1 MRVDHEK
8 KEIVCSVGDLVHQS
22 TYRRIGVE
30 RGDGF
35 RRMWIGQDIHS
46 RRAEQR
52 ANDDPN
58 YRAEVHVIHRTQ
70 VGAWSVTITGRID
83 GLSIDKA
90 AKRVC
95 IEEVKSIH
103 FDLELEA
110 LSRSDKLQ
118 RHLYQLLLYAY
129 FLSGQ
134 PELEGFTFAP
144 QLALIDLVSGE
155 AKLIDTEFERD
166 KVAATLEQHL
176 LRVVEELDTASAL
189 REAKRAFADGLQ
201 FPFDGMR
208 PGQEE
213 IVASVARAIWQRDA
227 LLVSAPTGIGKTMA
241 VLYPAVRQSLKL
253 GKKLFVLTSKTLQQD
268 AAIEALRRLNDGSFR
283 VLRIRAKQKMCAHTE
298 MICHEDFCPF
308 AAQYSAKMQK
318 SALLSHLVTSMSY
331 FDPDITFELA
341 RDTEVCPF
349 EVSLELIEQA
359 DVVVCDYNYIF
370 DPYVGLKA
378 YSQENDYGD
387 CVLVVDEAHNLV
399 DRGRGYY
406 SPELQEK
413 QFEDIKQH
421 LMSRNCWLDGWE
433 ELLAMLRAHFNEL
446 ACEAFGEDDEAA
458 AAAGGLWDDTAAPSA
473 SLGAGS
479 AAGAPR
485 ARQGLCSPNRA
496 LFLEQR
502 VEWERLV
509 LEYIGWKI
517 DNRIA
522 EEEDPLID
530 FYFKLVKLTNL
541 LSEEGEEIAHII
553 ERTNE
558 GLKLKIFCKD
568 PSRFLGRIFESA
580 HATIALSATLE
591 PFDFYRKT
599 LGFPPDRTAELSLP
613 SPFPRENRKIVV
625 ISEVDTTYKK
635 RADHYDRIAANVA
648 EIADA
653 GDGNFLA
660 LFPSYAF
667 LREISDRM
675 PPITKRIMIQ
685 RNDMTDY
692 ERNAI
697 LDILR
702 DKPRRGNLIMAVS
715 GGMYAEGIDYQG
727 DMLSGVMVV
736 GPALPQV
743 SFEQELLKQYYD
755 EQYGAGF
762 EFAYLIPG
770 MTRVVQSAG
779 RVIRSETDI
788 GVIALLCRRFTQE
801 SYTRYFPM
809 DWYEESPREL
819 VTRKAAADVRSFFDA
834 KAAPQLRM
842 LF

>member
-1 MRVDHEK
+1 MRVDYEK
-8 KEIVCSVGDLVHQS
+8 REIVCSVGDLVHES

-35 RRMWIGQDIHS
+35 RRMWIGQDIHT

-52 ANDDPN
+52 AGEDPH
-58 YRAEVHVIHRTQ
+58 YKAEVHVVHRTTI
-70 VGAWSVTITGRID
+70 GGWSITITGRID
-83 GLSIDKA
+83 GLSVDKE
-90 AKRVC
+90 AKRVN

-110 LSRSDKLQ
+110 LYRSEKLQ

-134 PELEGFTFAP
+134 PDFDGFAFEP
-144 QLALIDLVSGE
+144 QLVLIDLVSGDAKVVDTE
-155 AKLIDTEFERD
+155 FDRERVASTLMASLAKLI
-166 KVAATLEQHL
+166 
-176 LRVVEELDTASAL
+176 EELDVAAAL
-189 REAKRAFADGLQ
+189 RVAKRAFADTLQ
-201 FPFDGMR
+201 FPFDAMR

-213 IVASVARAIWQRDA
+213 IVSAVARAVYQRDS

-241 VLYPAVRQSLKL
+241 VLYPAVKQALKL
-253 GKKLFVLTSKTLQQD
+253 GKKLFVLSSKTLQQD
-268 AAIEALRRLNDGSFR
+268 AAISALRMLNDGSFR

-308 AAQYSAKMQK
+308 AARYTEKMEK
-318 SALLSHLVTSMSY
+318 SGLLSHLVTSMSY
-331 FDPDITFELA
+331 FDPDVTFAAA
-341 RDTEVCPF
+341 RDHEVCPF

-359 DVVVCDYNYIF
+359 DVIVCDYNYIF

-378 YSQENDYGD
+378 YQQENDYGD

-406 SPELQEK
+406 SPDLHEK
-413 QFEDIKQH
+413 SFDEIRRH
-421 LMSRNCWLDGWE
+421 LATRNCWIEGWE
-433 ELLAMLRAHFNEL
+433 ELLEILRDHFNEL
-446 ACEAFGEDDEAA
+446 AAVLEDDVKQA
-458 AAAGGLWDDTAAPSA
+458 
-473 SLGAGS
+473 
-479 AAGAPR
+479 
-485 ARQGLCSPNRA
+485 LCEPNRE
-496 LFLEQR
+496 LFLDQR

-509 LEYIGWKI
+509 LAYIGWKI

-522 EEEDPLID
+522 EEDDPLID
-530 FYFKLVKLTNL
+530 FYFKLVKFTNL
-541 LSEEGEEIAHII
+541 LSEDGDEFAHLV
-553 ERTNE
+553 ERTPE
-558 GLKLKIFCKD
+558 GLRLKIFCKD
-568 PSRFLGRIFESA
+568 PSRFLGKIFDSA

-599 LGFPPDRTAELSLP
+599 LGFSEDRTAELSLP
-613 SPFPRENRKIVV
+613 SPFPRDNRKIVV
-625 ISEVDTTYKK
+625 ISEVDTTYKR
-635 RADHYDRIAANVA
+635 RADSYDRIALNVA
-648 EIADA
+648 EIAEA
-653 GDGNFLA
+653 SDGNYLA

-667 LREISDRM
+667 LREVSERLPVLRKNVM
-675 PPITKRIMIQ
+675 VQ
-685 RNDMTDY
+685 RTDMTDY

-697 LDILR
+697 LEILR
-702 DKPRRGNLIMAVS
+702 DRPKRGNLILAVS
-715 GGMYAEGIDYQG
+715 GGMYAEGVDYQG
-727 DMLSGVMVV
+727 DMLAGVMVV

-801 SYTRYFPM
+801 SYTRYFPV
-809 DWYEESPREL
+809 DWYEHSPREL
-819 VTRKAAADVRSFFDA
+819 VSRKPANDIRSFFEERA
-834 KAAPQLRM
+834 VKPQLR
-842 LF
+842 LVF

>member
-1 MRVDHEK
+1 MKVDHEK
-8 KEIVCSVGDLVHQS
+8 REIVCSVGDLVYES

-46 RRAEQR
+46 KRAELR
-52 ANDDPN
+52 ANEDPH
-58 YRAEVHVIHRTQ
+58 YRAEVHVVHRTN
-70 VGAWSVTITGRID
+70 VGGWNVTITGRVD
-83 GLSIDKA
+83 GLSIDKE
-90 AKRVC
+90 AKRVS

-110 LSRSDKLQ
+110 LYRSDKLQ

-129 FLSGQ
+129 FLSSQ
-134 PELEGFTFAP
+134 PDLEGFVFAP
-144 QLALIDLVSGE
+144 QLVLIDLVTSDTRVIDTE
-155 AKLIDTEFERD
+155 FNAESVADTLRASLAKLIDDLET
-166 KVAATLEQHL
+166 AAA
-176 LRVVEELDTASAL
+176 LRV
-189 REAKRAFADGLQ
+189 AKRAFADALD
-201 FPFDGMR
+201 FPFGAMR

-213 IVASVARAIWQRDA
+213 IVSAVARAVWQRDS

-253 GKKLFVLTSKTLQQD
+253 GKKLFFLTSKTLQQD
-268 AAIEALRRLNDGSFR
+268 TAVEALRRLNDGSFR
-283 VLRIRAKQKMCAHTE
+283 VLRIRSKQKMCAHTE

-308 AAQYSAKMQK
+308 AAQYSQKMEK
-318 SALLSHLVTSMSY
+318 SGLMTHLVTSMSY
-331 FDPDITFELA
+331 FDPDITYELA
-341 RDTEVCPF
+341 RETEVCPF

-359 DVVVCDYNYIF
+359 DVIVCDYNYIF

-378 YSQENDYGD
+378 YQQDNEYGD

-406 SPELQEK
+406 SPELHEQ
-413 QFEDIKQH
+413 QFDEIRAH
-421 LMSRNCWLDGWE
+421 MMSRNCWIEGWE
-433 ELLAMLRAHFNEL
+433 RLLDDLRAHFHEL
-446 ACEAFGEDDEAA
+446 ALNLEDDMK
-458 AAAGGLWDDTAAPSA
+458 LSLCNPS
-473 SLGAGS
+473 
-479 AAGAPR
+479 R
-485 ARQGLCSPNRA
+485 EM
-496 LFLEQR
+496 FVEQR
-502 VEWERLV
+502 TIWERIV

-517 DNRIA
+517 DNKIA

-530 FYFKLVKLTNL
+530 FYFKLVKFTNL
-541 LSEEGEEIAHII
+541 LAEDGDEFAHLV
-553 ERTNE
+553 ERTND
-558 GLKLKIFCKD
+558 GIKLKIFCKD
-568 PSRFLGRIFESA
+568 PSRFLNKIFDSA

-591 PFDFYRKT
+591 PFEFYEKT
-599 LGFPPDRTAELSLP
+599 LGFPQKRTAHLSLP
-613 SPFPRENRKIVV
+613 SPFPRENRKIMV
-625 ISEVDTTYKK
+625 ISEVDTSYKR
-635 RADHYDRIAANVA
+635 RADHYERIAETVA
-648 EIADA
+648 QIADA

-667 LREISDRM
+667 LREVSERM
-675 PPITKRIMIQ
+675 PPTAKRVMIQ

-702 DKPRRGNLIMAVS
+702 ERSRKGNLILAVS

-727 DMLSGVMVV
+727 DMLSGVMVI

-779 RVIRSETDI
+779 RVIRSETDTGI
-788 GVIALLCRRFTQE
+788 IALLCKRFTQE
-801 SYTRYFPM
+801 MYTRYFPA
-809 DWYEESPREL
+809 DWYEETPREL
-819 VTRKAAADVRSFFDA
+819 VTKKAASEVKSFFEA
-834 KAAPQLRM
+834 KNTPQLRM

>member
-8 KEIVCSVGDLVHQS
+8 REIVCAVGDLVYES

-35 RRMWIGQDIHS
+35 RRMWIGQDIHTK
-46 RRAEQR
+46 RAELR
-52 ANDDPN
+52 ANEDPH
-58 YRAEVHVIHRTQ
+58 YRAEVHVVHRTTI
-70 VGAWSVTITGRID
+70 GGWSITVTGRID
-83 GLSIDKA
+83 GLSIDREE
-90 AKRVC
+90 KRVS

-110 LSRSDKLQ
+110 LYRSEKLQ
-118 RHLYQLLLYAY
+118 RHLYQLLLYAF

-134 PELEGFTFAP
+134 PDFEGYVFAP
-144 QLALIDLVSGE
+144 QLVLIDLVTGDTRVV
-155 AKLIDTEFERD
+155 DTEFDRAA
-166 KVAATLEQHL
+166 VAATLEASL
-176 LRVVEELDTASAL
+176 AKLIDDLETASAL
-189 REAKRAFADGLQ
+189 RMAKRAFADLLQ

-208 PGQEE
+208 AGQEE
-213 IVASVARAIWQRDA
+213 MISAVARGIWQRDA
-227 LLVSAPTGIGKTMA
+227 LLISAPTGIGKTMA

-253 GKKLFVLTSKTLQQD
+253 GKKLFFLTSKTMQQD
-268 AAIEALRRLNDGSFR
+268 AAVEALRRLNDGSFR
-283 VLRIRAKQKMCAHTE
+283 VLRIRSKQKMCAHTE

-308 AAQYSAKMQK
+308 AAQYSQKMEK
-318 SALLSHLVTSMSY
+318 SGLLAHLVTSMSY
-331 FDPDITFELA
+331 FDPDITYAMA
-341 RDTEVCPF
+341 RETEVCPF

-359 DVVVCDYNYIF
+359 DVIVCDYNYIF

-378 YSQENDYGD
+378 YQQENDYGD

-406 SPELQEK
+406 SPDLHEQ
-413 QFEDIKQH
+413 QFDAIRQH
-421 LMSRNCWLDGWE
+421 MMTRNCWIEGWE
-433 ELLAMLRAHFNEL
+433 ELLDDLRAHFREL
-446 ACEAFGEDDEAA
+446 ALVLEE
-458 AAAGGLWDDTAAPSA
+458 
-473 SLGAGS
+473 GS
-479 AAGAPR
+479 VESGVEI
-485 ARQGLCSPNRA
+485 RQALCSPSRE
-496 LFLEQR
+496 LFVEQR
-502 VEWERLV
+502 TTWERIV

-530 FYFKLVKLTNL
+530 FYFKLVKFTNL
-541 LSEEGEEIAHII
+541 LAEDGDEFAHLV

-558 GLKLKIFCKD
+558 GIRLKIFCKD
-568 PSRFLGRIFESA
+568 PSRFLGKIFDSA

-591 PFDFYRKT
+591 PFEFYRKT
-599 LGFPPDRTAELSLP
+599 LGFPNDRTAELSLP
-613 SPFPRENRKIVV
+613 SPFPRSNRKIVIV
-625 ISEVDTTYKK
+625 SEVDTTYKR
-635 RADHYDRIAANVA
+635 RADHYGRIAENVA
-648 EIADA
+648 AIAEA

-667 LREISDRM
+667 LREVSERL
-675 PPITKRIMIQ
+675 PPIVKRVMIQ
-685 RNDMTDY
+685 RNDMSDY

-702 DKPRRGNLIMAVS
+702 ERSRKGNLILAVS

-755 EQYGAGF
+755 ELYGAGF

-788 GVIALLCRRFTQE
+788 GVIALLCKRFTQE
-801 SYTRYFPM
+801 TYTRYFPA
-809 DWYEESPREL
+809 DWYEETPREL
-819 VTRKAAADVRSFFDA
+819 VSKKAASEIRSFFEA
-834 KAAPQLRM
+834 KTTPQLRIV
-842 LF
+842 F

>member
-1 MRVDHEK
+1 VRVDYEK
-8 KEIVCSVGDLVHQS
+8 REIVCSVGDLVQGS

-35 RRMWIGQDIHS
+35 RRMWIGQDIHT
-46 RRAEQR
+46 RRAELR
-52 ANDDPN
+52 AGEDPF
-58 YRAEVHVIHRTQ
+58 YRAEVHVVHRLTI
-70 VGAWSVTITGRID
+70 GEWSVTITGRID
-83 GLSIDKA
+83 GLSIDKE
-90 AKRVC
+90 AKRVS

-110 LSRSDKLQ
+110 LSRSEKLQ

-129 FLSGQ
+129 FLSSQ
-134 PELEGFTFAP
+134 PDLEGFTFAP
-144 QLALIDLVSGE
+144 QLVLIDLVSGDT
-155 AKLIDTEFERD
+155 KVFDTEFDRER
-166 KVAATLEQHL
+166 VAATLQGHIAKLIEDL
-176 LRVVEELDTASAL
+176 AAAAAL
-189 REAKRAFADGLQ
+189 RSAKRAFADTLE
-201 FPFDGMR
+201 FPFEIVR
-208 PGQEE
+208 PGQDE
-213 IVASVARAIWQRDA
+213 IVSAVARGVWQRDA

-241 VLYPAVRQSLKL
+241 VLYPAVKQSLKL
-253 GKKLFVLTSKTLQQD
+253 GKKLFFLTSKTLQQE
-268 AAIEALRRLNDGSFR
+268 AAVEALRRLNDGSFR
-283 VLRIRAKQKMCAHTE
+283 VLRIRAKSKMCAHTE

-308 AAQYSAKMQK
+308 AAQYSSKMEK
-318 SALLSHLVTSMSY
+318 SGLLSHLVTSMSY
-331 FDPDITFELA
+331 FDPEVTFEIA
-341 RDTEVCPF
+341 REHEVCPF

-359 DVVVCDYNYIF
+359 DVIVCDYNYIF

-406 SPELQEK
+406 SPDLEEK
-413 QFEDIKQH
+413 QFDEIRNH
-421 LMSRNCWLDGWE
+421 MMGRNCWIDGWE
-433 ELLAMLRAHFNEL
+433 ELLEILRGHFREL
-446 ACEAFGEDDEAA
+446 AASAFDQDPYGEREEVEAGPAA
-458 AAAGGLWDDTAAPSA
+458 SNRTPQIA
-473 SLGAGS
+473 
-479 AAGAPR
+479 
-485 ARQGLCSPNRA
+485 LCSPDRE
-496 LFLEQR
+496 LFVEQR
-502 VEWERLV
+502 TEWERVV

-522 EEEDPLID
+522 EEDDPLID
-530 FYFKLVKLTNL
+530 FYFKLVKFTNL
-541 LSEEGEEIAHII
+541 LSEDGDEFAHIV
-553 ERTNE
+553 ERTAD
-558 GLKLKIFCKD
+558 GVRLKIFCKD
-568 PSRFLGRIFESA
+568 PSRFLGKIFESA

-591 PFDFYRKT
+591 PFEFYRRT
-599 LGFPPDRTAELSLP
+599 LGFPNDRTAELSLP

-625 ISEVDTTYKK
+625 VSEVDTTYKR
-635 RADHYDRIAANVA
+635 RADHYERIAENVA
-648 EIADA
+648 QIADA

-667 LREISDRM
+667 LREVSERM
-675 PPITKRIMIQ
+675 PPTEKRVMIQ

-702 DKPRRGNLIMAVS
+702 TRGRRGNLILAVS

-727 DMLSGVMVV
+727 DMLSGVMVI

-755 EQYGAGF
+755 EQYGSGF

-801 SYTRYFPM
+801 SYTRYFPA
-809 DWYEESPREL
+809 DWYEDSPREL
-819 VTRKAAADVRSFFDA
+819 VSKKAASEIRSFFEA
-834 KAAPQLRM
+834 KNTPQLRM

>member
-1 MRVDHEK
+1 VRVDYEK
-8 KEIVCSVGDLVHQS
+8 REIVCAVGDLVHES

-35 RRMWIGQDIHS
+35 RRMWIGQDIHT

-52 ANDDPN
+52 ANEDPR
-58 YRAEVHVIHRTQ
+58 YRAEVHVVHRTTL
-70 VGAWSVTITGRID
+70 GGWSVTITGRID
-83 GLSIDKA
+83 GLSIDKD
-90 AKRVC
+90 AKRVS

-103 FDLELEA
+103 FDLELES
-110 LSRSDKLQ
+110 LMRSEKLQ

-134 PELEGFTFAP
+134 PDLEGFTFEP

-155 AKLIDTEFERD
+155 AKIIDTEFDRIRVRD
-166 KVAATLEQHL
+166 TLDASLAKLIDSLETAAA
-176 LRVVEELDTASAL
+176 LRV
-189 REAKRAFADGLQ
+189 AKRAFADALQ
-201 FPFDGMR
+201 FPFDAMR
-208 PGQEE
+208 PGQED
-213 IVASVARAIWQRDA
+213 IVSAVARAVYQRDS

-241 VLYPAVRQSLKL
+241 VLYPALRQSLKL

-268 AAIEALRRLNDGSFR
+268 AAINALRALNDGSFR
-283 VLRIRAKQKMCAHTE
+283 VLRIRAKAKMCAHTE

-308 AAQYSAKMQK
+308 AARYSDKMEK
-318 SALLSHLVTSMSY
+318 SGLLSHLVTSMSY
-331 FDPDITFELA
+331 FDPDLTFEIA
-341 RDTEVCPF
+341 REHEVCPF

-378 YSQENDYGD
+378 YQQENDYGD

-406 SPELQEK
+406 SPDLHEK
-413 QFEDIKQH
+413 SFDEIKQH
-421 LMSRNCWLDGWE
+421 LVTRNCWIEGWE
-433 ELLAMLRAHFNEL
+433 ELLELLRDHFHEL
-446 ACEAFGEDDEAA
+446 AQLLENDVKQAICE
-458 AAAGGLWDDTAAPSA
+458 PS
-473 SLGAGS
+473 
-479 AAGAPR
+479 R
-485 ARQGLCSPNRA
+485 E

-502 VEWERLV
+502 TEWERLV
-509 LEYIGWKI
+509 LAYIGWKI

-522 EEEDPLID
+522 EEDDPLID
-530 FYFKLVKLTNL
+530 FYFKLVKFTNL
-541 LSEEGEEIAHII
+541 LAEDGDEFAHIV
-553 ERTNE
+553 EKTND
-558 GLKLKIFCKD
+558 GIKLKIFCKD
-568 PSRFLGRIFESA
+568 PSRFLGKIFESA
-580 HATIALSATLE
+580 HATVALSATLE

-599 LGFPPDRTAELSLP
+599 LGFPEDRTAELSLP
-613 SPFPRENRKIVV
+613 SPFPRGNRKIVIV
-625 ISEVDTTYKK
+625 SEVDTTYKR
-635 RADHYDRIAANVA
+635 RADHYDRIATNVA
-648 EIADA
+648 DISDA
-653 GDGNFLA
+653 ADGNFLA

-667 LREISDRM
+667 LREIAERM
-675 PPITKRIMIQ
+675 PPIRKNVMVQ
-685 RNDMTDY
+685 RTDMTDY

-702 DKPRRGNLIMAVS
+702 DRPRKGNLILAVS
-715 GGMYAEGIDYQG
+715 GGMYAEGVDYQG
-727 DMLSGVMVV
+727 DMLAGVMVV

-788 GVIALLCRRFTQE
+788 GVIALLCKRFTQE
-801 SYTRYFPM
+801 SYTRYFPS

-819 VTRKAAADVRSFFDA
+819 VSRKPALDVRAFFEE
-834 KAAPQLRM
+834 KTSRQLR
-842 LF
+842 LVH

>member
-1 MRVDHEK
+1 VRVDYEK
-8 KEIVCSVGDLVHQS
+8 REIVCAVGDLVHES

-35 RRMWIGQDIHS
+35 RRMWIGQDIHT

-52 ANDDPN
+52 ANEDPH
-58 YRAEVHVIHRTQ
+58 YRAEVHVVHRVTL
-70 VGAWSVTITGRID
+70 GGWSVTITGRID
-83 GLSIDKA
+83 GLSVDKER
-90 AKRVC
+90 KIVN

-110 LSRSDKLQ
+110 LYRSEKLQ

-129 FLSGQ
+129 FLSSQ
-134 PELEGFTFAP
+134 PDLEGFEYKP
-144 QLALIDLVSGE
+144 QLALIDLVSGDVKIVDTE
-155 AKLIDTEFERD
+155 FDRKRVESTLHGHLAKLIEDLET
-166 KVAATLEQHL
+166 AA
-176 LRVVEELDTASAL
+176 AL
-189 REAKRAFADGLQ
+189 RTAKRAFADTLE
-201 FPFDGMR
+201 FPFEVIR

-213 IVASVARAIWQRDA
+213 IISAVARAVYQRDT

-241 VLYPAVRQSLKL
+241 VLYPAVKQALKL
-253 GKKLFVLTSKTLQQD
+253 GKKLFYLTSKTLQQD
-268 AAIEALRRLNDGSFR
+268 AAVEALRRLNDGSFR
-283 VLRIRAKQKMCAHTE
+283 VLRIRAKSKMCAHTE

-308 AAQYSAKMQK
+308 AAQYSAKMEK
-318 SALLSHLVTSMSY
+318 SGLLSHLVTSMSY
-331 FDPDITFELA
+331 FDPEVTFELA
-341 RDTEVCPF
+341 RDHQVCPF

-359 DVVVCDYNYIF
+359 DVIVCDYNYIF
-370 DPYVGLKA
+370 DPYVGLKT

-406 SPELQEK
+406 SPELHEK
-413 QFEDIKQH
+413 QFDEIRN
-421 LMSRNCWLDGWE
+421 LMMSRNCWVEGWE
-433 ELLAMLRAHFNEL
+433 ELLDILRAHFREL
-446 ACEAFGEDDEAA
+446 AGEAFEEETPADAIA
-458 AAAGGLWDDTAAPSA
+458 
-473 SLGAGS
+473 
-479 AAGAPR
+479 
-485 ARQGLCSPNRA
+485 LCSPSRE
-496 LFLEQR
+496 LFMEQR
-502 VEWERLV
+502 TEWERIV

-517 DNRIA
+517 ENRIA
-522 EEEDPLID
+522 EEDDPLID
-530 FYFKLVKLTNL
+530 FYFKLVKFTNL
-541 LSEEGEEIAHII
+541 LAEDGDEFAHIV
-553 ERTNE
+553 ERTSD
-558 GLKLKIFCKD
+558 GIRLKIFCKD
-568 PSRFLGRIFESA
+568 PSRFLGKIFDSA
-580 HATIALSATLE
+580 HATVALSATLE
-591 PFDFYRKT
+591 PFEFYRKT
-599 LGFPPDRTAELSLP
+599 LGFPNDRTAELSLP
-613 SPFPRENRKIVV
+613 SPFPRDNRKIVIV
-625 ISEVDTTYKK
+625 SEVDTTYKK
-635 RADHYDRIAANVA
+635 RADHYARIAETVA
-648 EIADA
+648 QIADA

-667 LREISDRM
+667 LREIAERM
-675 PPITKRIMIQ
+675 PPLDKRIMVQ

-702 DKPRRGNLIMAVS
+702 SRARKGNLILAVS

-788 GVIALLCRRFTQE
+788 GVIALLCKRFTQE
-801 SYTRYFPM
+801 SYTRYFPS

-819 VTRKAAADVRSFFDA
+819 VSKKAASEIRSFFEA
-834 KAAPQLRM
+834 KATPQLRM

>member
-1 MRVDHEK
+1 VRVDYEK
-8 KEIVCSVGDLVHQS
+8 REIVCAVGDLVQGS

-35 RRMWIGQDIHS
+35 RRMWIGQEVHS

-52 ANDDPN
+52 ANEDPH
-58 YRAEVHVIHRTQ
+58 YRAEVHVVHRLNL
-70 VGAWSVTITGRID
+70 GGWSITITGRID
-83 GLSIDKA
+83 GLSVDKE
-90 AKRVC
+90 AKRVN

-110 LSRSDKLQ
+110 LYRSEKLQ

-129 FLSGQ
+129 FLSSQ
-134 PELEGFTFAP
+134 PDFEGFTFAP

-155 AKLIDTEFERD
+155 AKIVDTEFDRT
-166 KVAATLEQHL
+166 KVEQTLHKHIAGLIED
-176 LRVVEELDTASAL
+176 LDTAAAL
-189 REAKRAFADGLQ
+189 RVAKRAFADVLE
-201 FPFDGMR
+201 FPFEVIR
-208 PGQEE
+208 PGQDE
-213 IVASVARAIWQRDA
+213 IVSAVARGIYQRDS

-241 VLYPAVRQSLKL
+241 VLYPAVKQSLKL
-253 GKKLFVLTSKTLQQD
+253 GKKLFFLTSKTLQQD

-283 VLRIRAKQKMCAHTE
+283 VLRIRAKSKMCAHTE

-308 AAQYSAKMQK
+308 AAQYSAKMEK
-318 SALLSHLVTSMSY
+318 SGLLNHLVTSMSY
-331 FDPDITFELA
+331 FDPEITFEIA
-341 RDTEVCPF
+341 RDHEVCPF
-349 EVSLELIEQA
+349 EVSLELIEEA
-359 DVVVCDYNYIF
+359 DVIVCDYNYIF

-399 DRGRGYY
+399 DRGRSYY
-406 SPELQEK
+406 SPDLHEK
-413 QFEDIKQH
+413 AFDDIKRH
-421 LMSRNCWLDGWE
+421 MMSRNCWIEGWE
-433 ELLAMLRAHFNEL
+433 ELLEILRGHFHEL
-446 ACEAFGEDDEAA
+446 AEVLENDVKQSLCD
-458 AAAGGLWDDTAAPSA
+458 PS
-473 SLGAGS
+473 
-479 AAGAPR
+479 R
-485 ARQGLCSPNRA
+485 E
-496 LFLEQR
+496 LFVEQR
-502 VEWERLV
+502 TEWERIV

-530 FYFKLVKLTNL
+530 FYFKLVKFTNL
-541 LSEEGEEIAHII
+541 LSEDGDEFAHLVEKTDEGI
-553 ERTNE
+553 R
-558 GLKLKIFCKD
+558 LKIFCKD
-568 PSRFLGRIFESA
+568 PSKFLGKIFESA
-580 HATIALSATLE
+580 HATVALSATLE
-591 PFDFYRKT
+591 PFEFYRRT
-599 LGFPPDRTAELSLP
+599 LGFPTDRIAELSLP
-613 SPFPRENRKIVV
+613 SPFPRDNRKIVIV
-625 ISEVDTTYKK
+625 SEVDTTYKR
-635 RADHYDRIAANVA
+635 RADHYDRIAENVA
-648 EIADA
+648 QIADA

-667 LREISDRM
+667 LREISERM
-675 PPITKRIMIQ
+675 PPMDKRVIIQ

-692 ERNAI
+692 ERNAV

-702 DKPRRGNLIMAVS
+702 ARSHKGNLILAVS

-743 SFEQELLKQYYD
+743 SFEQELLKQDYD

-788 GVIALLCRRFTQE
+788 GVIALLCKRFTQE
-801 SYTRYFPM
+801 SYTRYFPT
-809 DWYEESPREL
+809 DWYEDSPREL
-819 VTRKAAADVRSFFDA
+819 VSRKAASEIRSFFEA
-834 KAAPQLRM
+834 KATPQLRM

>member
-1 MRVDHEK
+1 VRVDHDK
-8 KEIVCSVGDLVHQS
+8 REIVCSVGDLVYES

-52 ANDDPN
+52 AGEDPK
-58 YRAEVHVIHRTQ
+58 YRAEVHVVHRTTLA
-70 VGAWSVTITGRID
+70 GWSITITGRID
-83 GLSIDKA
+83 GLSVDRDE
-90 AKRVC
+90 KRVS

-110 LSRSDKLQ
+110 LYRSEKLQ

-129 FLSGQ
+129 FLSSQ
-134 PELEGFTFAP
+134 PDFTGFTFEP
-144 QLALIDLVSGE
+144 QLVLIDLVSGE
-155 AKLIDTEFERD
+155 TKIVDTEFDRDRVATTLDTSLAKLIEELET
-166 KVAATLEQHL
+166 AAA
-176 LRVVEELDTASAL
+176 LRV
-189 REAKRAFADGLQ
+189 AKRAFSDTLQ
-201 FPFDGMR
+201 FPFDAMR

-213 IVASVARAIWQRDA
+213 MISAVARAVYQRDS

-241 VLYPAVRQSLKL
+241 VLYPALRQSLKL

-268 AAIEALRRLNDGSFR
+268 AAINALRLLNDGSFR
-283 VLRIRAKQKMCAHTE
+283 VLRIRAKAKMCAHTE

-308 AAQYSAKMQK
+308 AARYSEKMEK
-318 SALLSHLVTSMSY
+318 SGLLQHLVTSMSY

-341 RDTEVCPF
+341 RDREVCPF

-359 DVVVCDYNYIF
+359 DVIVCDYNYIF

-378 YSQENDYGD
+378 YQQENDYGD

-406 SPELQEK
+406 SPELHEK
-413 QFEDIKQH
+413 SFDDITKH
-421 LMSRNCWLDGWE
+421 LMTRNCWIEGWE
-433 ELLAMLRAHFNEL
+433 ELLALLRDHFHEL
-446 ACEAFGEDDEAA
+446 AQVLEDDVKQALCE
-458 AAAGGLWDDTAAPSA
+458 PS
-473 SLGAGS
+473 
-479 AAGAPR
+479 R
-485 ARQGLCSPNRA
+485 E
-496 LFLEQR
+496 LFIDQR
-502 VEWERLV
+502 TEWERLV
-509 LEYIGWKI
+509 LAYIGWKI

-522 EEEDPLID
+522 EEDDPLID
-530 FYFKLVKLTNL
+530 FYFKLVKFTNL
-541 LSEEGEEIAHII
+541 LAEDGDEFAHMVEKTQDGI
-553 ERTNE
+553 
-558 GLKLKIFCKD
+558 KLKIFCKD
-568 PSRFLGRIFESA
+568 PSRFLGKIFDSA
-580 HATIALSATLE
+580 HATVALSATLE

-599 LGFPPDRTAELSLP
+599 LGFPEGRTAELSLP
-613 SPFPRENRKIVV
+613 SPFPRDNRKIVIV
-625 ISEVDTTYKK
+625 SEVDTTYKR
-635 RADHYDRIAANVA
+635 RADHYDCIATNVA
-648 EIADA
+648 DIADA

-667 LREISDRM
+667 LREVAERM
-675 PPITKRIMIQ
+675 PPIRKNVMVQ
-685 RNDMTDY
+685 RTDMTDY

-702 DKPRRGNLIMAVS
+702 DRPRKGNLILAVS

-727 DMLSGVMVV
+727 DMLAGVMVV

-788 GVIALLCRRFTQE
+788 GVIALLCKRFTQE
-801 SYTRYFPM
+801 TYTRYFPS

-819 VTRKAAADVRSFFDA
+819 VSRKPALDVKSFFEE
-834 KAAPQLRM
+834 KTIKPQLR
-842 LF
+842 LVF

>member
-1 MRVDHEK
+1 VRVNYETR
-8 KEIVCSVGDLVHQS
+8 EIVCSVGDLVQGS

-52 ANDDPN
+52 ASEDPH
-58 YRAEVHVIHRTQ
+58 YRAEVHVVHRMTM
-70 VGAWSVTITGRID
+70 GAWSVTITGRID
-83 GLSIDKA
+83 GLSIDKEL
-90 AKRVC
+90 KVVG

-110 LSRSDKLQ
+110 LYRSEKLQ

-134 PELEGFTFAP
+134 PELEGFVFAP
-144 QLALIDLVSGE
+144 QLVLIDLVSGE
-155 AKLIDTEFERD
+155 AKLVDTEFDRD
-166 KVAATLEQHL
+166 RVAATLQASIAKLIEDL
-176 LRVVEELDTASAL
+176 ETAAALRV
-189 REAKRAFADGLQ
+189 AKRAFADTLT
-201 FPFDGMR
+201 FPFDVIR

-213 IVASVARAIWQRDA
+213 IVSAVARAVYQRDS

-253 GKKLFVLTSKTLQQD
+253 GKKLFFLTSKTLQQD
-268 AAIEALRRLNDGSFR
+268 AAVEALRRLNDGSFR
-283 VLRIRAKQKMCAHTE
+283 VLRIRAKSKMCAHTE

-308 AAQYSAKMQK
+308 AAQYSSKMEK
-318 SALLSHLVTSMSY
+318 SGLLSHLVTSMSY
-331 FDPDITFELA
+331 FDPDITFEAA
-341 RDTEVCPF
+341 REHEVCPF

-359 DVVVCDYNYIF
+359 DVIVCDYNYIF

-399 DRGRGYY
+399 DRGRSYY
-406 SPELQEK
+406 SPELHEK
-413 QFEDIKQH
+413 AFEDIKRH
-421 LMSRNCWLDGWE
+421 MMSRNCWIEGWE
-433 ELLAMLRAHFNEL
+433 ELLEMLRVHFEEL
-446 ACEAFGEDDEAA
+446 ASVLEGDVKQSLCE
-458 AAAGGLWDDTAAPSA
+458 PS
-473 SLGAGS
+473 
-479 AAGAPR
+479 R
-485 ARQGLCSPNRA
+485 E
-496 LFLEQR
+496 LFVEQR
-502 VEWERLV
+502 TEWERLV

-522 EEEDPLID
+522 EEDDPLID
-530 FYFKLVKLTNL
+530 FYFKLVKFTNL
-541 LSEEGEEIAHII
+541 LSEDGDEFAHLVEKTGDGI
-553 ERTNE
+553 
-558 GLKLKIFCKD
+558 KLKIFCKD
-568 PSRFLGRIFESA
+568 PSKFLGRIFDSA
-580 HATIALSATLE
+580 HATVALSATLE
-591 PFDFYRKT
+591 PFEFYRRT
-599 LGFPPDRTAELSLP
+599 LGFPEDRTAELSLP
-613 SPFPRENRKIVV
+613 SPFPRDNRKIVIV
-625 ISEVDTTYKK
+625 PEVDTTYKR
-635 RADHYDRIAANVA
+635 RADHYEKIAENVA
-648 EIADA
+648 QIADS

-667 LREISDRM
+667 LREVSERM
-675 PPITKRIMIQ
+675 PPIEKRVMIQ

-702 DKPRRGNLIMAVS
+702 TRGRKGNLILAVS

-788 GVIALLCRRFTQE
+788 GVIALLCKRFTQE
-801 SYTRYFPM
+801 SYTRYFPA
-809 DWYEESPREL
+809 DWYESSPREL
-819 VTRKAAADVRSFFDA
+819 VSRKPASEIRAFFEA
-834 KAAPQLRM
+834 KTMTPQLRM

>member
-1 MRVDHEK
+1 MRVDYDK
-8 KEIVCSVGDLVHQS
+8 REIVCSVGDLVHES

-52 ANDDPN
+52 AGEDPK
-58 YRAEVHVIHRTQ
+58 YRAEVHVVHRTTLA
-70 VGAWSVTITGRID
+70 GWSITITGRID
-83 GLSIDKA
+83 GLSVDRDEQ
-90 AKRVC
+90 RVN

-110 LSRSDKLQ
+110 LYRSEKLQ

-129 FLSGQ
+129 FLSSQ
-134 PELEGFTFAP
+134 PDFTGFTFEP
-144 QLALIDLVSGE
+144 QLVLIDLVSGDTKIVDTE
-155 AKLIDTEFERD
+155 FDRDRVATTLDTSLAKLIEELET
-166 KVAATLEQHL
+166 AAA
-176 LRVVEELDTASAL
+176 LRV
-189 REAKRAFADGLQ
+189 AKRAFADTLH
-201 FPFDGMR
+201 FPFDALR

-213 IVASVARAIWQRDA
+213 MISAVARAVYQRDS
-227 LLVSAPTGIGKTMA
+227 LLISAPTGIGKTMA
-241 VLYPAVRQSLKL
+241 VLYPALRQSLKL

-268 AAIEALRRLNDGSFR
+268 AAITALRLLNDGSFR
-283 VLRIRAKQKMCAHTE
+283 VLRIRAKAKMCAHTE

-308 AAQYSAKMQK
+308 AARYSEKMEK
-318 SALLSHLVTSMSY
+318 SGLLQHLVTSMSY

-341 RDTEVCPF
+341 RDREVCPF

-359 DVVVCDYNYIF
+359 DVIVCDYNYIF

-378 YSQENDYGD
+378 YQQENDYGD

-406 SPELQEK
+406 SPELHEK
-413 QFEDIKQH
+413 SFDDITKH
-421 LMSRNCWLDGWE
+421 LMTRNCWVEGWE
-433 ELLAMLRAHFNEL
+433 ELLELLRAHFHEL
-446 ACEAFGEDDEAA
+446 AQVLEGDVKQALCE
-458 AAAGGLWDDTAAPSA
+458 
-473 SLGAGS
+473 
-479 AAGAPR
+479 
-485 ARQGLCSPNRA
+485 PNRE
-496 LFLEQR
+496 LFIDQR
-502 VEWERLV
+502 TEWERLV
-509 LEYIGWKI
+509 LAYIGWKI

-522 EEEDPLID
+522 EEDDPLID
-530 FYFKLVKLTNL
+530 FYFKLVKFTNL
-541 LSEEGEEIAHII
+541 LAEDGDEFAHMVEKTQDGI
-553 ERTNE
+553 
-558 GLKLKIFCKD
+558 KLKIFCKD
-568 PSRFLGRIFESA
+568 PSRFLGKIFDSA
-580 HATIALSATLE
+580 HATVALSATLE

-599 LGFPPDRTAELSLP
+599 LGFPEDRTAELSLP
-613 SPFPRENRKIVV
+613 SPFPRDNRKIVV
-625 ISEVDTTYKK
+625 VSEVDTTYKR
-635 RADHYDRIAANVA
+635 RADHYDRIATNVA
-648 EIADA
+648 DIGDA

-667 LREISDRM
+667 LREIAERL
-675 PPITKRIMIQ
+675 PPMRKHVMVQ
-685 RNDMTDY
+685 RTDMTDY

-702 DKPRRGNLIMAVS
+702 NRSQKGNLILAVS

-727 DMLSGVMVV
+727 DMLAGVMVV

-788 GVIALLCRRFTQE
+788 GVIALLCKRFTQE
-801 SYTRYFPM
+801 TYTRYFPS

-819 VTRKAAADVRSFFDA
+819 VSRKPALDVRAFFDE
-834 KAAPQLRM
+834 KTIKPQLR
-842 LF
+842 LVF